1 MTLTPSASLNSPSV
15 YGRPVTE
22 LIRRRF
28 SCRTYD
34 PRPID
39 QKDQLRLQEFMDS
52 IHIGPLGGAHR
63 FQLLAATAADR
74 DSLAGLGTYGFIRD
88 ETGFIAGA
96 AHRSKKYLEDFGY
109 SLERIILLAT
119 DLGLGTCWLGG
130 TFNKSGFT
138 KKISLRKGED
148 LPAAAA
154 IGYIAD
160 PERTR
165 NGILAR
171 AVGADRRLPWE
182 NLFFEEQFGQPLD
195 RAAAGLYT
203 EPLEMVRLGPSAS
216 NKQPW
221 RILQRG
227 KAWHFYL
234 QRTKGYRRGFF
245 QILLR
250 VADIQRID
258 MGIAMC
264 HFELA
269 AREKGLRGEWVFAEP
284 PIARPDRETEYIV
297 SWLEQDRK

>member
-1 MTLTPSASLNSPSV
+1 
-15 YGRPVTE
+15 
-22 LIRRRF
+22 
-28 SCRTYD
+28 
-34 PRPID
+34 
-39 QKDQLRLQEFMDS
+39 MDS

-63 FQLLAATAADR
+63 FQLLAATPADR

-96 AHRSKKYLEDFGY
+96 ATRSKKDLEDFGY
-109 SLERIILLAT
+109 SQERIILLAT

-130 TFNKSGFT
+130 TFTKSGFA

-148 LPAAAA
+148 LPAVAA

-160 PERTR
+160 PERAR

-171 AVGADRRLPWE
+171 AAGADRRLPWE
-182 NLFFEEQFGQPLD
+182 NLFFEEQFGRPLD
-195 RAAAGLYT
+195 RAAAGGYA
-203 EPLEMVRLGPSAS
+203 EPLEMIRLGPSAS

-221 RILQRG
+221 RILHRG
-227 KAWHFYL
+227 KAWHFYA

-250 VADIQRID
+250 VADIQRVD

-264 HFELA
+264 HFELTA
-269 AREKGLRGEWVFAEP
+269 SEAGLRGKWAVDP
-284 PIARPDRETEYIV
+284 PAVAPPDRATEYIV